1 MSKTSSKIH
10 WMMSKFL
17 SSICNFTSTDC
28 LNWFEGGLTILAGI
42 HLFQDGLSHNHVVL
56 NLKWLQNIASRTWI
70 WWTTS
75 NSETETCIN
84 SPGWLPWLNSLQD
97 PRAHDLYRVQFANLE
112 WIIILLCKLFKMT
125 RKFASCASL
134 VTIWFIM
141 TWLAMRIRFSIEADS
156 PSTTLTLKQI
166 YVFHSQS
173 YAPLYPD
180 SCVIQPLVKYVTIT
194 IYLQDHL
201 RNFPG
206 QDHDFLIVDFNMIL
220 CALSIRY

>member
-1 MSKTSSKIH
+1 
-10 WMMSKFL
+10 
-17 SSICNFTSTDC
+17 
-28 LNWFEGGLTILAGI
+28 
-42 HLFQDGLSHNHVVL
+42 
-56 NLKWLQNIASRTWI
+56 
-70 WWTTS
+70 
-75 NSETETCIN
+75 
-84 SPGWLPWLNSLQD
+84 
-97 PRAHDLYRVQFANLE
+97 
-112 WIIILLCKLFKMT
+112 
-125 RKFASCASL
+125 
-134 VTIWFIM
+134 M

-156 PSTTLTLKQI
+156 PSTLTLKQI

-201 RNFPG
+201 RNLPG